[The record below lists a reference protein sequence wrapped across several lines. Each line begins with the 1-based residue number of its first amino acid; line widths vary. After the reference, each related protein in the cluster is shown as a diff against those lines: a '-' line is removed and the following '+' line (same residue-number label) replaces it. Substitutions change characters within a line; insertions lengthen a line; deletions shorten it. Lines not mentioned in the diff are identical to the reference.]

1 MATAVPRWANSSA
14 VARPRPVAPPVTTAT
29 RPCTVSAR
37 RCGSGRVS
45 VAGAPTCV
53 APRGAKIQGEMGV
66 KISNLGSKLNIGKA
80 RRNLSAM
87 RPLASLLVWSGISVL
102 GAAAF
107 GVLALSRGETV
118 NAAWLLIAALCTYAV
133 GYRFYSKF
141 LADRVFALDD
151 RRATPAERCNNGRD
165 FVPTNKWVLFGH
177 HFAAIAGAG
186 PLVGPVLAA
195 QFGFLPGT
203 LWLVIGVVLGGAV
216 QDFTILF
223 CSLRRDGK
231 SLGQMAKEEVSKVTG
246 VTAMIA
252 VLAIMIILLA
262 VLALIVVNALRASPW
277 GLFTIACTIPIALL
291 MGWWMKRWRPGKV
304 GEASIVGALLLL
316 IALVAGGSVASHPG
330 LAAAFT
336 HSGTSLTGMMIAY
349 GFIASVLPVWMLLC
363 PRDYLSTFLKIT
375 TVLVLGLAILILLP
389 PLRMPALTPFATG
402 GEGPVFAGKLFPFAF
417 ITIACGA
424 ISGFHSLVA
433 SGTTPKMIS
442 RETDARMIGYG
453 GMVMES
459 FVGVMAM
466 IAACT
471 LDPGVY
477 FAMNTTPAALAG
489 ASDVLNQAGFVVT
502 PEYMQALAA
511 QMGEQTLIART
522 GGAPSLAV
530 GIAHI
535 FSGLTSAL
543 GGKTLSALWYHFAIM
558 FEALFILTT
567 IDTGTRVGRFMLQ
580 EIVGHVWPKFG
591 ETSWLPSVVLSSAL
605 VCAGWGYFLYQG
617 VVDPLGGINAL
628 WPLFGISNQLLAA
641 VALCVATTILIK
653 MGRQRY
659 AWVTLGP
666 LAWIITV
673 TMTAGTQLVFSSDPK
688 LGFFARAAALAGSAD
703 PSAGQRIANFYL
715 DAGITLFFMTVVA
728 MLVITSAREWWLV
741 LSRRKPAVVHEVP
754 FVPTTL
760 VAGD

>member
-1 MATAVPRWANSSA
+1 
-14 VARPRPVAPPVTTAT
+14 
-29 RPCTVSAR
+29 
-37 RCGSGRVS
+37 
-45 VAGAPTCV
+45 
-53 APRGAKIQGEMGV
+53 
-66 KISNLGSKLNIGKA
+66 LNIGKR
-80 RRNLSAM
+80 RRNLADV
-87 RPLASLLVWSGISVL
+87 RTVTVIVWALIALL

-107 GVLALSRGETV
+107 GVLALVRGETI
-118 NAAWLLIAALCTYAV
+118 NAAWLLIAAVCTYVVA
-133 GYRFYSKF
+133 YRFYSKF
-141 LADRVFALDD
+141 LATRVFGLDP
-151 RRATPAERCNNGRD
+151 RRATPAERFNNGHD
-165 FVPTNKWVLFGH
+165 FVPTNRWVLFGH

-231 SLGQMAKEEVSKVTG
+231 SLGQMAKEEVSRVTG

-304 GEASIVGALLLL
+304 GEASVIGALLLL
-316 IALVAGGSVASHPG
+316 IALVGGGSVASHPS

-336 HSGTSLTGMMIAY
+336 HSGTTISWMMIAY

-375 TVLVLGLAILILLP
+375 TVLVLGVAILIILP
-389 PLRMPALTPFATG
+389 PLRMPALTPFATA

-433 SGTTPKMIS
+433 SGTTPKMIT

-453 GMVMES
+453 GMIMES
-459 FVGVMAM
+459 FVGIMAM

-489 ASDVLNQAGFVVT
+489 ASDVLTQAGFVVT
-502 PEYMQALAA
+502 PEYMQALAQ

-530 GIAHI
+530 GMAHI

-543 GGKTLSALWYHFAIM
+543 GGKTLTALWYHFAIM

-580 EIVGHVWPKFG
+580 EIVGHVWPRFG
-591 ETSWLPSVVLSSAL
+591 QTSWYPSVLLASGT
-605 VCAGWGYFLYQG
+605 VCAAWGYFLYQG
-617 VVDPLGGINAL
+617 VVDPLGGINSL

-659 AWVTLGP
+659 IWVTVAP
-666 LAWIITV
+666 LAWLIAV
-673 TMTAGTQLVFSSDPK
+673 TMTAGWQKVFSSDPK
-688 LGFFARAAALAGSAD
+688 LGFLSHAATLAGSTSPNTGRLIFNDRLNAVV
-703 PSAGQRIANFYL
+703 A
-715 DAGITLFFMTVVA
+715 LFFMAVVA
-728 MLVITSAREWWLV
+728 MLVFTSAREWWLV
-741 LSRRKPAVVHEVP
+741 LSRRKPAVVHESP
-754 FVPTTL
+754 FVESAL
-760 VAGD
+760 RIS